1 MCKDKKTFSIL
12 VIEME
17 DYDEK
22 TMHPHLFSMLSGP
35 QLHATH
41 PSTACLLY
49 FKSIAFISIEHAF
62 HEVIYHILQS
72 NISYI
77 AK

>member
-1 MCKDKKTFSIL
+1 
-12 VIEME
+12 ME

-22 TMHPHLFSMLSGP
+22 TVHPHLFSMLSGLNSTAFIR
-35 QLHATH
+35 QLHAFY

-49 FKSIAFISIEHAF
+49 FKSIAFISIEDAF

-77 AK
+77 AE

>member
-1 MCKDKKTFSIL
+1 MKKLCIHIIFPRFQALNCMPFIL
-12 VIEME
+12 QQHVF
-17 DYDEK
+17 
-22 TMHPHLFSMLSGP
+22 HR
-35 QLHATH
+35 
-41 PSTACLLY
+41 STACLLS

-77 AK
+77 AE

>member
-1 MCKDKKTFSIL
+1 MKKLRIHIFFPCFHALNSIAF
-12 VIEME
+12 IR
-17 DYDEK
+17 
-22 TMHPHLFSMLSGP
+22 
-35 QLHATH
+35 QLHAFY

-62 HEVIYHILQS
+62 HEVIYHILLS

-77 AK
+77 AE

>member
-1 MCKDKKTFSIL
+1 MTKKLCIHIIFPCFQALNCMPFIL
-12 VIEME
+12 QQHCF
-17 DYDEK
+17 Y
-22 TMHPHLFSMLSGP
+22 
-35 QLHATH
+35 
-41 PSTACLLY
+41 PSTACLLS

-77 AK
+77 AE

>member
-1 MCKDKKTFSIL
+1 MKKLCIHIFFPCFHTLNSIAF
-12 VIEME
+12 IR
-17 DYDEK
+17 
-22 TMHPHLFSMLSGP
+22 
-35 QLHATH
+35 QLHAFYT
-41 PSTACLLY
+41 SKACLLY
-49 FKSIAFISIEHAF
+49 FNSIAFISLEHAF

>member
-1 MCKDKKTFSIL
+1 
-12 VIEME
+12 ME

-22 TMHPHLFSMLSGP
+22 TVHPHLFSMLPGLNCMP
-35 QLHATH
+35 LILQQHAFYT
-41 PSTACLLY
+41 SKAWLLS
-49 FKSIAFISIEHAF
+49 FNSIAFISLEHAF

>member
-1 MCKDKKTFSIL
+1 MTKKLCIHIFFPCFQALNSIAFIRQQH
-12 VIEME
+12 VF
-17 DYDEK
+17 Y
-22 TMHPHLFSMLSGP
+22 
-35 QLHATH
+35 

-49 FKSIAFISIEHAF
+49 FKSIAFISIEDAF

-77 AK
+77 AE

>member
-1 MCKDKKTFSIL
+1 MKKLCIHIFFPCFQALNSIAF
-12 VIEME
+12 MRQWHSSN
-17 DYDEK
+17 
-22 TMHPHLFSMLSGP
+22 T
-35 QLHATH
+35 
-41 PSTACLLY
+41 STACLSS

-77 AK
+77 AE